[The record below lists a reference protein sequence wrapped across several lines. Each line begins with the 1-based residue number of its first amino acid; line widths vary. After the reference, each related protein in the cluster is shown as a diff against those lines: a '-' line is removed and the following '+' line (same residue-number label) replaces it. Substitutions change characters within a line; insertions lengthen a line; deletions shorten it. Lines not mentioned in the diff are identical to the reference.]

1 MVKLFTESLFSR
13 FLKFLEPWQNLW
25 CVEEH
30 RYCKI
35 EPGYDMKW
43 KCMNVNWE
51 KFESTARSLETPS
64 TQSSQYCREVLQSK
78 SEKKAEFALMINH
91 SLTLLPFFPFQ
102 LSSSAEKFL
111 LLWMLDVFSHVGRKI
126 NMKCPMIHLD
136 FHSWQHLWKLTFV
149 LLSVQK
155 LSPGRKQVHIS
166 QSSTTFSIKDSCS
179 VAAEIFVFVSR
190 GWEKNGH
197 TIYRQ

>member
-1 MVKLFTESLFSR
+1 
-13 FLKFLEPWQNLW
+13 
-25 CVEEH
+25 
-30 RYCKI
+30 
-35 EPGYDMKW
+35 
-43 KCMNVNWE
+43 
-51 KFESTARSLETPS
+51 
-64 TQSSQYCREVLQSK
+64 
-78 SEKKAEFALMINH
+78 MINH

-111 LLWMLDVFSHVGRKI
+111 PLWMLDVFSHVGRKI

-166 QSSTTFSIKDSCS
+166 QSSTTFSIRDSCS

-190 GWEKNGH
+190 GWEKKMAMLSTVKDQRFLAPRASKTIEAKAVYFWQTQLFNLVLRVTKPQEFTLCLLWFRYILFYEVGH
-197 TIYRQ
+197 CQGSNFAGPSNLKNHFKAKVFYFRKTQLF

>member
-1 MVKLFTESLFSR
+1 MKVYECKLRKIWIDYSISRDSIHSIFSI
-13 FLKFLEPWQNLW
+13 LQ
-25 CVEEH
+25 
-30 RYCKI
+30 
-35 EPGYDMKW
+35 
-43 KCMNVNWE
+43 
-51 KFESTARSLETPS
+51 RSLAI
-64 TQSSQYCREVLQSK
+64 K
-78 SEKKAEFALMINH
+78 KWKKAEFALMINH

-111 LLWMLDVFSHVGRKI
+111 PLWMLDVFSHVGRKI

-166 QSSTTFSIKDSCS
+166 QSSTTFSIRDSCS

-197 TIYRQ
+197 AIYRQRSTFFGP